1 MARAYSMDLR
11 QRVVDAIEGGLSSR
25 EAARRFAIG
34 IATAGAWHRLWRRT
48 GDVRP
53 GRQGQPRT
61 SKLDPHEGFILGL
74 IEQTRD
80 IALAEIA
87 ERLAEEHGV
96 STCPATVWYFL
107 DKRGMTFKKRQR
119 TRASSNARM

>member
-11 QRVVDAIEGGLSSR
+11 RRVVDAIEGGLSTR

-53 GRQGQPRT
+53 GRQGQPKN
-61 SKLDPHEGFILGL
+61 SKLDPHEAFIVNL
-74 IEQTRD
+74 IEETRD
-80 IALAEIA
+80 IALVEIA
-87 ERLAEEHGV
+87 ERLADQRGV
-96 STCPATVWYFL
+96 SACPATIWYFL
-107 DKRGMTFKKRQR
+107 DKRGITYKKRRR
-119 TRASSNARM
+119 TPVSSSARM